1 MFKIIKNRKF
11 GIFKKKIF
19 LFFIFFKIILIISTL
34 FSGVA
39 SETYRSSLF
48 YFRYIIFSL
57 AIFEILKENEKKIKY
72 IFYSLIFLI
81 IFLVIDGYIQF
92 IFGENIFGFPKY
104 RIDRISGLF
113 NDDLILGSFLLRI
126 APLFFALI
134 FYFLS
139 KNRLKTFFYSI
150 LVISMIFLVF

>member
-1 MFKIIKNRKF
+1 MNSLLNEKLNYTSFILVCLIPYSLVAGPLISEIIIFVLSIFFLFKIIKNRKF

-19 LFFIFFKIILIISTL
+19 LFFIFFTIILIISTL

-81 IFLVIDGYIQF
+81 IFLVIDG
-92 IFGENIFGFPKY
+92 
-104 RIDRISGLF
+104 
-113 NDDLILGSFLLRI
+113 
-126 APLFFALI
+126 
-134 FYFLS
+134 
-139 KNRLKTFFYSI
+139 
-150 LVISMIFLVF
+150 